1 MNGYHRSHYHRDAE
15 VELVGKYHH
24 DIGGVEEGNRPHKV
38 VVVVEVV
45 DYVDDVEQVVVERNL
60 VGFVVL
66 VEGVEVTE
74 VVAHEDD
81 GVVEVVAGGDVAVVP
96 PSLRVEEVGACYE
109 SYQCCHHHYL
119 HHHGFCY
126 C

>member
-1 MNGYHRSHYHRDAE
+1 MNGYHRNHYHHDAE
-15 VELVGKYHH
+15 VESVGKYHH
-24 DIGGVEEGNRPHKV
+24 GTGGVEEGNHPHKV

-60 VGFVVL
+60 ADFVVL
-66 VEGVEVTE
+66 VEGVEVME
-74 VVAHEDD
+74 VAAHEDD
-81 GVVEVVAGGDVAVVP
+81 DVVEVVVGGDVAVAP

-109 SYQCCHHHYL
+109 SCQCCHHHCL

-126 C
+126 